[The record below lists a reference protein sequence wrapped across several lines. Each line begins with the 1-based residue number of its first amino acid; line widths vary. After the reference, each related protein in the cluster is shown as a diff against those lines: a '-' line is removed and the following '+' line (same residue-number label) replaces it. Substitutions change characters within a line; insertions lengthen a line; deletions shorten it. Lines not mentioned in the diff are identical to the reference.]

1 MSDQPIIPAASTAIV
16 LNDMINGNLRGK
28 DARKNELIASS
39 GIIQNSAACV
49 AAIRERKIPVF
60 WIRVERRADQAD
72 VVAPLTDA
80 FLAGGRKLHPPTV
93 RGSYEAANVD
103 ELPVLPEDHVIL
115 KPRFDPFFATDL
127 DYQLRAR
134 KIDTILLGGYATNFG
149 VENCAR
155 TARDFGYNVV
165 LLSDCSY
172 NVDHEMH
179 EFSIKKILPVFARV
193 MPWKQAVELIR

>member
-1 MSDQPIIPAASTAIV
+1 MNDQPIIPAATTALV

-39 GIIQNSAACV
+39 GIIQNSADCV
-49 AAIRERKIPVF
+49 AAIRARKIPVF

-179 EFSIKKILPVFARV
+179 EFSINKILPVFARV
-193 MPWKQAVELIR
+193 MPWKHAVELIQ